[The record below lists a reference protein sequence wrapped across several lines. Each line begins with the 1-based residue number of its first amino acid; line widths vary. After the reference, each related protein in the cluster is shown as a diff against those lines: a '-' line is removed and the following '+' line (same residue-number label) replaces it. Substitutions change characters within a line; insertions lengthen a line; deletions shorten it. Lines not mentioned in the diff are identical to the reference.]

1 MMQFSNIPGQVG
13 PGLNPAADATAQEI
27 GKALFLAGKIK
38 CDCEV
43 CKLLISAG
51 TKVIKQLA
59 DTTVASPAAGEVP
72 PGQPAADQ
80 SPGG

>member
-51 TKVIKQLA
+51 TKVIRQLA
-59 DTTVASPAAGEVP
+59 DATVTPTEAALVP
-72 PGQPAADQ
+72 PD
-80 SPGG
+80 

>member
-1 MMQFSNIPGQVG
+1 MMPFGNLPGSVG
-13 PGLNPAADATAQEI
+13 PGLNLAADATAQEI

-43 CKLLISAG
+43 CRLLISAG

-59 DTTVASPAAGEVP
+59 DTGGDPAAAALVP
-72 PGQPAADQ
+72 PDQPAADQ
-80 SPGG
+80 SLGG

>member
-1 MMQFSNIPGQVG
+1 MQFPNIPGQVG

-51 TKVIKQLA
+51 AKVIKQLV
-59 DTTVASPAAGEVP
+59 DSTGGSVSESIPP
-72 PGQPAADQ
+72 PGQAAAEQ